1 MVHVEL
7 RTPIH
12 DRDSGTVRW
21 EPLVA
26 LEVHNGHEPQIEGDR
41 SLLDLDMPVV
51 SLRSG
56 ETIHFA
62 DNPEEWARSL
72 VLAYRAGD
80 LVAAV
85 VHDDDPVSEEELAGA
100 AGNRHGVAAA

>member
-12 DRDSGTVRW
+12 DRATGTLRW
-21 EPLVA
+21 ETLVS
-26 LEVHNGHEPQIEGDR
+26 LRVEDGHDPELDGD
-41 SLLDLDMPVV
+41 SALLDLSMPVV

-56 ETIHFA
+56 ETIHFT

-80 LVAAV
+80 LVASV
-85 VHDDDPVSEEELAGA
+85 LHDDDPVQDDNIAAHHREGA
-100 AGNRHGVAAA
+100 AAV

>member
-12 DRDSGTVRW
+12 ESDSSSVRW

-26 LEVHNGHEPQIEGDR
+26 LRAENGHEPEIEGDR
-41 SLLDLDMPVV
+41 SLFDVEMPVV

-56 ETIHFA
+56 ETIRFA

-72 VLAYRAGD
+72 VIAYRGGD
-80 LVAAV
+80 LVAAIT
-85 VHDDDPVSEEELAGA
+85 HDDDPVTEEELARA
-100 AGNRHGVAAA
+100 AGHGHGVAV